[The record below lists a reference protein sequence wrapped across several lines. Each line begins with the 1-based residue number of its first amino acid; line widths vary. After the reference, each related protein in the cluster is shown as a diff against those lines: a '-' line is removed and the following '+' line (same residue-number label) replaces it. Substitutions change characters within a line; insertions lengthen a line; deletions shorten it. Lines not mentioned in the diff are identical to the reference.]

1 MESVIEKLKEIQTG
15 EVGIS
20 IYSEST
26 REMICSWNS
35 GLIVPLAS
43 AAKVGIGFCIAKW
56 VEEEEINWNDLV
68 EPIRFNPNE
77 DSDEIYPHLQNRNSL
92 MLRDAVE
99 VMIACHDRFVA
110 NAVVRFCGGWEKV
123 NESIQSY
130 FIHMNITEEPR
141 DPDNLGKLSE
151 MLELMRLIF
160 HGYRNDPE
168 LWKPIINGLVRQ
180 RDEIE
185 GIPARH
191 LNHMT
196 GGLEN
201 VAVDIGILGD
211 FSKEPILYV
220 LGARNLL
227 NRYKEKAADEKMHEA
242 MRLLYEEYKYFSCEK

>member
-1 MESVIEKLKEIQTG
+1 MESVIEKLKEIKTG

-20 IYSEST
+20 IYSELT

-35 GLIVPLAS
+35 ERIVPLAS

-56 VEEEEINWNDLV
+56 VEAGELNWTDMV
-68 EPIRFNPNE
+68 EPIQFHPNE
-77 DSDEIYPHLQNRNSL
+77 DSDEIYPHFQNRSSL
-92 MLRDAVE
+92 LLSDAVE
-99 VMIACHDRFVA
+99 VMIACHDCFVA
-110 NAVVRFCGGWEKV
+110 DAVVRFSGGWKKL
-123 NESIQSY
+123 NGKIHSY
-130 FIHMNITEEPR
+130 FKNINITENPR

-160 HGYRNDPE
+160 LGYRTDPE

-201 VAVDIGILGD
+201 AAVDLGILGE
-211 FSKEPILYV
+211 FSKQPILYV
-220 LGARNLL
+220 LGAHNLP
-227 NRYKEKAADEKMHEA
+227 NRYKEKTADEKMHEA
-242 MRLLYEEYKYFSCEK
+242 LRLLYDEYKCYSADK